1 MSVTSITTRIYLSL
15 FINLYNIFELLFV
28 EVFNTVYIILVLNG
42 LVKACVFSA
51 DYLKQVQY
59 DKYLMLLTCC
69 FNQKQKLN

>member
-28 EVFNTVYIILVLNG
+28 EVFNTVYIILVLDG

-51 DYLKQVQY
+51 DYLKQV
-59 DKYLMLLTCC
+59 
-69 FNQKQKLN
+69 